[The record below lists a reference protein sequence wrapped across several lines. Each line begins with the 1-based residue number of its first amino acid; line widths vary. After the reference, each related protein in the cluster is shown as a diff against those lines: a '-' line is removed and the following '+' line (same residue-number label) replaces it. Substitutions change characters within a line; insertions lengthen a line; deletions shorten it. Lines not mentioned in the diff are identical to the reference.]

1 MSTTHFGLVFV
12 FQENWFIQLKLASG
26 ESGTPGEVETEFE
39 RLSSKIVNDSGGK
52 GALWKNAVLCANK
65 GSLEKPLTSLPT
77 DALREEAMKLAKVS
91 TKVMQN
97 L

>member
-1 MSTTHFGLVFV
+1 MLK

-26 ESGTPGEVETEFE
+26 ETSSPCEDETEFE
-39 RLSSKIVNDSGGK
+39 KLSNQIVNSTGGT
-52 GALWKNAVLCANK
+52 GSLWKNPVMCANK

-77 DALREEAMKLAKVS
+77 DALRKEAMKLAKVRRRLRCLELLYY
-91 TKVMQN
+91 VR